1 MNADLKSGT
10 LLAALL
16 MTIAR
21 GAPSQDLDHRI
32 RQLDAEARA
41 EERQGHPEAA
51 IQNYRE
57 ILKLNSKL
65 PAVYNDL
72 GRLYYEKGQFQEA
85 LDPLKRAAE
94 LDPGL
99 EAPKALMGFCLY
111 QMGDFAGARQKFQS
125 ALRLKPGDG
134 AARLYLARSLMEL
147 QDAKG
152 ALKLLEQL
160 QQEDPQNVEVL
171 FSLGW
176 LHAGLAVSTL
186 DAIQRIDPNSYLTEL
201 LQGKYSETK
210 QVYPEAA
217 EHYKKAIEKSPNQPE
232 LHYCYAHVLYA
243 SGEFQPALQEY
254 RHVLEMNPYDYRAS
268 WEAARIVLPDDPQEA
283 YRLANRA
290 LELKRGAYGALTI
303 RGRAL
308 LALGKPS
315 EAIED
320 FKQAAAMNPQDASI
334 HFQLAR
340 AYGKLGMTQQ
350 EQAETAIYD
359 RIQSEAHSPTAREAS
374 ALPQAS
380 PATP

>member
-1 MNADLKSGT
+1 MKADLKTGA
-10 LLAALL
+10 LFAALL
-16 MTIAR
+16 MPIAL
-21 GAPSQDLDHRI
+21 GSPSQDLEHRI

-51 IQNYRE
+51 IQKYQE
-57 ILKLNSKL
+57 ILKLDSKL
-65 PAVYNDL
+65 PVVYNNL
-72 GRLYYEKGQFQEA
+72 GRLYYEQGQFQEA
-85 LDPLKRAAE
+85 MDPLKRAVE

-99 EAPKALMGFCLY
+99 EAPKALLGFCLY
-111 QMGDFAGARQKFQS
+111 QMGDFISARRELQA
-125 ALRLKPGDG
+125 ALRLSPGDG
-134 AARLYLARSLMEL
+134 AAQLYLARSLMEL
-147 QDAKG
+147 QDVKG

-160 QQEDPQNVEVL
+160 QKEDPQNVEVL

-176 LHAGLAVSTL
+176 LYTGLAVSTL
-186 DAIQRIDPNSYLTEL
+186 DAIQKIDPDSYLTEL
-201 LQGKYSETK
+201 LRGKYAETR

-243 SGEFQPALQEY
+243 SGEFQPALREY
-254 RHVLEMNPYDYRAS
+254 RHVLEMNPYDYRAN

-283 YRLANRA
+283 FRLANRA
-290 LELKRGAYGALTI
+290 LELKRGTYGALTI

-320 FKQAAAMNPQDASI
+320 FKQAAAMNPQDAAI

-340 AYGKLGMTQQ
+340 AYGKLGMTR
-350 EQAETAIYD
+350 EAKAETAIYD
-359 RIQSEAHSPTAREAS
+359 RIQSEAHFPTAGEAPAAPH
-374 ALPQAS
+374 AL